1 MFALNLKITQ
11 MRIIETEVYTFDE
24 LSDDAKENA
33 KIELLSEYFWADE
46 AMDSLYAFAKEIG
59 IKITDY
65 SISWC
70 GYGSMNVEWEWINKI
85 HTNDI
90 TVQELTGYCMDFP
103 LIEEWNDKKDVAKA
117 IGAWLNEC
125 QKDYEYQQTD
135 EYMLDYC
142 EANEYEFTKE
152 GKLI

>member
-1 MFALNLKITQ
+1 

-33 KIELLSEYFWADE
+33 KIELVSEYFFEWE
-46 AMDSLYAFAKEIG
+46 ATESLNAFADEIG

-65 SISWC
+65 SIDWSRC
-70 GYGSMNVEWEWINKI
+70 YISNIEWEWISCE

-90 TVQELTGYCMDFP
+90 TVETLTGYCMDNP
-103 LIEEWNDKKDVAKA
+103 LIEEWNKTKDVDDA
-117 IGAWLNEC
+117 IDAWLCDC
-125 QKDYEYQQTD
+125 QRDYEYQQTD
-135 EYMLDYC
+135 EYMSEHC
-142 EANEYEFTKE
+142 EANEYEFIKE